1 MISWVPINMI
11 QTLTDNFWNIVVN
24 YRPINLIM
32 VPFISDIGVRVKD
45 VVPENNF
52 GRMDQFMRDIGKI
65 IRQMEKED

>member
-1 MISWVPINMI
+1 
-11 QTLTDNFWNIVVN
+11 
-24 YRPINLIM
+24 M
-32 VPFISDIGVRVKD
+32 VPFILDIGVKVKD